1 VIDASFIGWRAD
13 PATVEVE
20 KGQLRLFA
28 QAVGETDRIYFDEAA
43 AEAAGFASLP
53 APPTFA
59 FCLKNL
65 VGQPY
70 SYLRMM
76 GVDIAHLLHG
86 EQAFEHH
93 EPIYAGDTVTLTTE
107 ILNIEQK
114 KGGALGL
121 ITAQTDVASQCGQ
134 LCVRLTTTLVVR
146 KTARSP

>member
-13 PATVEVE
+13 PAIVDVE

-28 QAVGETDRIYFDEAA
+28 QAIGETDRIYFDEAA
-43 AEAAGFASLP
+43 ARAAGFASLP

-76 GVDIAHLLHG
+76 GVDVAHLLHG

-93 EPIYAGDTVTLTTE
+93 EPICAGDTVTLTTE
-107 ILNIEQK
+107 ILDIQQK
-114 KGGALGL
+114 KGGALEF
-121 ITAQTDVASQCGQ
+121 ITARTDITNERGR
-134 LCVRLTTTLVVR
+134 LCMRQTTTLVVR
-146 KTARSP
+146 ATAGSP